1 VQRVPVILAAS
12 IPGALAALEIAGDV
26 PVVLPSS
33 LAADDALAGSVAAAL
48 EAARGTPVA
57 VVTPAGWGGRLR
69 SLGRRDAVSWQS
81 IDVRLIDP
89 STELERVVIPETLA
103 AAEGVFVACDLD
115 RVATR
120 GPYVLDVAA
129 SYVAPSTRL
138 RLHANRGRLG
148 IVAEV
153 DLAIRLQGALLAL
166 TIDGQ
171 RRYVA
176 TADPIAGELAALAL
190 SERARGAD
198 RAVVGP
204 WEDPIV
210 QRATELGLGLLLP
223 EAIDLFATGGHDPL
237 ASAILEHLLLR
248 LGVTRS

>member
-1 VQRVPVILAAS
+1 MHRVPVIVAS
-12 IPGALAALEIAGDV
+12 SLTEAVAFIAPEDGATLI
-26 PVVLPSS
+26 LPSS
-33 LAADDALAGSVAAAL
+33 LSADDALARAVA
-48 EAARGTPVA
+48 EQVA
-57 VVTPAGWGGRLR
+57 HRPGASAEVVIPSGWGGRLR
-69 SLGRRDAVSWQS
+69 RLRGDRSGHWQAVDVRS
-81 IDVRLIDP
+81 IDA
-89 STELERVVIPETLA
+89 SAELERVVLPGKLVA
-103 AAEGVFVACDLD
+103 ATGILVACDLD

-129 SYVAPSTRL
+129 SYVGPATRL

-153 DLAIRLQGALLAL
+153 DLAIRLRGALLAL

-176 TADPIAGELAALAL
+176 TPDPIAGELAALAL

-210 QRATELGLGLLLP
+210 QRATELGLGALLP
-223 EAIDLFATGGHDPL
+223 AVLDLAVPEGEEPL
-237 ASAILEHLLLR
+237 ANAIRDHLALR